1 MLAPTH
7 SVFGI
12 FLTLIILAVFGVQQS
27 LHWSILLCAIIGSLS
42 PDIDH
47 PKAIIGRMFFFI
59 SKPLDRHFGHR
70 TITHSLLGWIICTFL
85 FALSLFLV
93 WHLYL
98 FLASTTLGQYLPFH
112 TDWNRPFTQ
121 GLIKRWIAA
130 FSIGYLSHI
139 ILDMFNPRGSQLFWP
154 NKGRDVI
161 PGNPEF
167 RPESGSQAE
176 IFIFFLLF
184 GLMTLSFPLSK
195 HGISTSLHWLLATPE
210 SAIEEFK
217 TLTTKAYVD
226 CDGILNATHTPFV
239 GEAEILGV
247 KNKKLIVFIT
257 ENQSIPSGIYTLSDE
272 LAADITAK
280 QVRVKKT
287 TIPIT
292 TTYKHFENETKDAL
306 LSKLPKTAL
315 VSGIIYL
322 PKDMKIT
329 IRDTTQSSY
338 KTIEQVGDELRL
350 SFATEKEL
358 RALEWDE
365 AFIAMRR
372 QDALTLQKLSRQIR
386 KTKRDILALSDTKGL
401 TKLGQDALLT
411 DEDRQ
416 LTEQKREI
424 LQTQLDELQLEEEEL
439 IAKMNTHTLTFSGN
453 VTLYQ

>member
-7 SVFGI
+7 GVFGI
-12 FLTLIILAVFGVQQS
+12 FLTLIILAVFGIQQS

-47 PKAIIGRMFFFI
+47 PKALIGRVFFFI

-70 TITHSLLGWIICTFL
+70 TITHSLLGWLICTLL

-98 FLASTTLGQYLPFH
+98 LLASTSLGQNLPFH
-112 TDWNRPFTQ
+112 ADWDRPFTT
-121 GLIKRWIAA
+121 GLVKRWIAA

-154 NKGRDVI
+154 NPGRDVI

-167 RPESGSQAE
+167 RPESGSQSE

-195 HGISTSLHWLLATPE
+195 HGITTSLHWLLATPE

-217 TLTTKAYVD
+217 ALTTKAYVD

-239 GEAEILGV
+239 GEAEILTV
-247 KNKKLIVFIT
+247 KNGKLIVYIT
-257 ENQSIPSGIYTLSDE
+257 ENQSIPSGVYTLSDE

-287 TIPIT
+287 QIPIVT
-292 TTYKHFENETKDAL
+292 TRKQFKNETKDDL
-306 LSKLPKTAL
+306 LANLPKTAL
-315 VSGIIYL
+315 VSGTIYL

-329 IRDTTQSSY
+329 IRDAQSSY
-338 KTIEQVGDELRL
+338 KTIDQVGDELRL
-350 SFATEKEL
+350 SFATEADL
-358 RALEWDE
+358 QALAWDD
-365 AFIAMRR
+365 AFTTMRR
-372 QDALTLQKLSRQIR
+372 QDALTLQKLSRQIQR
-386 KTKRDILALSDTKGL
+386 TKRDILAISDPKGL
-401 TKLGQDALLT
+401 TKRGQDALLT
-411 DEDRQ
+411 DEERQ
-416 LTEQKREI
+416 LTAQKREI
-424 LQTQLDELQLEEEEL
+424 LQAQLEEFKLEEETL
-439 IAKMNTHTLTFSGN
+439 IAKMNTHNLTFSGD

>member
-7 SVFGI
+7 GVFGI
-12 FLTLIILAVFGVQQS
+12 FLTLIILAVFGIQQS
-27 LHWSILLCAIIGSLS
+27 LHWSILLCAILGSLS

-47 PKAIIGRMFFFI
+47 PKALIGRLFFFI

-70 TITHSLLGWIICTFL
+70 TITHSLLGWIASTIL
-85 FALSLFLV
+85 FGLSLFLV
-93 WHLYL
+93 WNLYL
-98 FLASTTLGQYLPFH
+98 LLASTSLSQHIPFH
-112 TDWNRPFTQ
+112 TDWDRPFTT
-121 GLIKRWIAA
+121 GLVKRWIAA

-154 NKGRDVI
+154 NPGRDVI

-217 TLTTKAYVD
+217 TLTTKAYVE
-226 CDGILNATHTPFV
+226 CDGMLNATHTPFV
-239 GEAEILGV
+239 GEAEILTV
-247 KNKKLIVFIT
+247 KNGKLVVYIGQ
-257 ENQSIPSGIYTLSDE
+257 NQSIPSGVYTLSDE

-280 QVRVKKT
+280 QVRLKKT
-287 TIPIT
+287 QIPIT
-292 TTYKHFENETKDAL
+292 TTHKHFEHETKDAL

-322 PKDMKIT
+322 PTDMNIT
-329 IRDTTQSSY
+329 IRKSQSSY
-338 KTIEQVGDELRL
+338 QTIEQVGDELRL

-358 RALEWDE
+358 QTLAWDD
-365 AFIAMRR
+365 AFTAMRR
-372 QDALTLQKLSRQIR
+372 QDAIKLQKLSRQIQ
-386 KTKRDILALSDTKGL
+386 KTKRDILALSDTKGF

-411 DEDRQ
+411 DEERQ

-424 LQTQLDELQLEEEEL
+424 LETQLDELKLEEEEL
-439 IAKMNTHTLTFSGN
+439 IAKMHTHNLTFSGD